1 MENFLRFNTLMEN
14 IYLGDDSLHCTPETD
29 TYELS
34 WSQTVTLIGDL
45 IILIAALQSLKSS
58 ERHKSLEIPNVDQTR
73 ELRLN
78 VNKQICDTI

>member
-45 IILIAALQSLKSS
+45 IILIAALPYKVSNHQRDTNLWRFRMLTKPESS
-58 ERHKSLEIPNVDQTR
+58 D
-73 ELRLN
+73 
-78 VNKQICDTI
+78 